1 MASLLWPLGISFV
14 TTLALV
20 PACRRVA
27 RRFGCVAQ
35 PKAERWHTEA
45 TPMLG
50 GVALGVTVIGLMAA
64 TGQARAV
71 PILLTGAGL
80 MCALGLLD
88 DVRGLKP
95 ATRLVVQIAV
105 ASLLVFFG
113 YRLDWVES
121 LTGDTLLTLLW
132 IVGITNAFNLLD
144 NMDGLCAGV
153 ALIAGVSLLAA
164 YGGDGASRPETVFV
178 ASLVGACAAFLVYN
192 VHPASIF
199 LGDSGSLFIG
209 VSLATVTLGLG
220 SQAGGQ
226 PNVLAVIAVPA
237 LVLLIPIFD
246 TTLVTI
252 LRLLSGRL
260 PSTGGRDH
268 ASHRLVAIG
277 LSERYAVA
285 TLWALAAVGGGIGVL
300 VQHLGP
306 GWSLLLG
313 SLFLLAMALFA
324 VYLAQVRVYE
334 DAGQTPVGGTF
345 TPIVVEFVYRRRIAE
360 VLLDTCLVVIAYYAA
375 YRLRFEGSA
384 WGGENFRLFLESLPI
399 VVGVQMAGLFVTGA
413 YRGVWRHFSL
423 MDGFVFAKGVASG
436 VAAIVVL
443 LVFGYRFAGYSRTV
457 FVIYALLLLALLLA
471 SRSSFRLMGEFV
483 RRRRP
488 AGERLVV
495 YGSDDAGVAAL
506 REVLSRPGTESQV
519 IGFIDDDEV
528 RRGARVHGYPVLGG
542 YETLIARIEAGEVD
556 AVVLGGGPGEG
567 ARLEDLKR
575 LCTERGVTLSRI
587 SVRLEH
593 LVSG

>member
-1 MASLLWPLGISFV
+1 MASLLWPLGISFL
-14 TTLALV
+14 TALALV

-27 RRFGCVAQ
+27 RRYGCVAQ
-35 PKAERWHTEA
+35 PKAERWHTQP
-45 TPMLG
+45 TPLLG
-50 GVALGVTVIGLMAA
+50 GVALGVTVIGLMAVS
-64 TGQARAV
+64 GQVRAV
-71 PILLTGAGL
+71 PVLLAGAGL
-80 MCALGLLD
+80 MGALGLLD
-88 DVRGLKP
+88 DVRALRP
-95 ATRLVVQIAV
+95 ATRLVVQIAI

-113 YRLDWVES
+113 YRLYWVES
-121 LTGDTLLTLLW
+121 LTGDTLLTLIW

-153 ALIAGVSLLAA
+153 AVIAGVSLLAA
-164 YGGDGASRPETVFV
+164 YGGDGAARPETAFV
-178 ASLVGACAAFLVYN
+178 ASLVGASAAFLVYN

-199 LGDSGSLFIG
+199 LGDSGSLFLG

-252 LRLLSGRL
+252 LRLLSGRT
-260 PSTGGRDH
+260 PATGGRDH

-285 TLWALAAVGGGIGVL
+285 TLWALAAIGGGIGVL
-300 VQHLGP
+300 VRYVGP

-324 VYLAQVRVYE
+324 VYLGQVRVYE
-334 DAGQTPVGGTF
+334 GAGQAPLGGTI
-345 TPIVVEFVYRRRIAE
+345 TPIVVDFVYRRRIAE
-360 VLLDTCLVVIAYYAA
+360 VLLDTCLVAIAYYAA
-375 YRLRFEGSA
+375 YRLRFEGSE
-384 WGGENFRLFLESLPI
+384 WGENFPLFLESLPI
-399 VVGVQMAGLFVTGA
+399 VVGVQMVALFVTGA

-423 MDGFVFAKGVASG
+423 LDGFVFAKGVAAG
-436 VAAIVVL
+436 AAAVVVL
-443 LVFGYRFAGYSRTV
+443 LVFGYRFAGYSRNV

-488 AGERLVV
+488 AGERVVV

-506 REVLSRPGTESQV
+506 REVIGRPAAESQV
-519 IGFIDDDEV
+519 IGFVDDDAA
-528 RRGARVHGYPVLGG
+528 RHGARVHGYPVLGG
-542 YETLIARIEAGEVD
+542 YETLVSRIEAGEVD
-556 AVVLGGGPGEG
+556 AIVLGGGPGDA
-567 ARLEDLKR
+567 ARLDDLKR
-575 LCTERGVTLSRI
+575 LCAERGVTLSRI
-587 SVRLEH
+587 SVRLQH

>member
-1 MASLLWPLGISFV
+1 MASLLWPLGISFL
-14 TTLALV
+14 TALALV
-20 PACRRVA
+20 PVCRRLA
-27 RRFGCVAQ
+27 RRYGCVAQ
-35 PKAERWHTEA
+35 PKAERWHTEP

-50 GVALGVTVIGLMAA
+50 GVALGATVIGLMAV
-64 TGQARAV
+64 TGQVPAV
-71 PILLTGAGL
+71 PILLAGAGL
-80 MCALGLLD
+80 MCALGLAD
-88 DVRGLKP
+88 DVRTLKP
-95 ATRLVVQIAV
+95 ATRLVVQIAI

-113 YRLDWVES
+113 YRLYWVES

-164 YGGDGASRPETVFV
+164 YGGDGAGRPETVFV

-220 SQAGGQ
+220 SQTDGQ

-252 LRLLSGRL
+252 LRLLSGRA

-285 TLWALAAVGGGIGVL
+285 TLWALAAVAGGIGVL
-300 VQHLGP
+300 VRYVGP

-334 DAGQTPVGGTF
+334 DAGQAPAGGTF

-360 VLLDTCLVVIAYYAA
+360 VLLDTCLVAIAYYAA
-375 YRLRFEGSA
+375 YRLRFEGAA
-384 WGGENFRLFLESLPI
+384 WGENFRLFLQSLPI
-399 VVGVQMAGLFVTGA
+399 VVGVQMVGLFVTGA

-423 MDGFVFAKGVASG
+423 LDGFVFAKGVAAG

-488 AGERLVV
+488 AGERVVV

-506 REVLSRPGTESQV
+506 REVLSRTDTDVQV
-519 IGFIDDDEV
+519 VGFVDDDAN
-528 RRGARVHGYPVLGG
+528 RQGARVHGYPVLGG
-542 YETLIARIEAGEVD
+542 FETLVSRIEAGEVD
-556 AVVLGGGPGEG
+556 AVVLGSGAGEA
-567 ARLEDLKR
+567 ARLDDLKR

-587 SVRLEH
+587 NVRLEH

>member
-1 MASLLWPLGISFV
+1 MASLLWPLGISFL
-14 TTLALV
+14 TALALV
-20 PACRRVA
+20 PVCRRVA
-27 RRFGCVAQ
+27 RRYGCVAQ
-35 PKAERWHTEA
+35 PKAERWHTEP

-50 GVALGVTVIGLMAA
+50 GVALGVTVIGLLAA
-64 TGQARAV
+64 TGQAPAIPV
-71 PILLTGAGL
+71 LLAGAGL
-80 MCALGLLD
+80 MCALGLFD
-88 DVRGLKP
+88 DVRSLKP

-153 ALIAGVSLLAA
+153 AVIAGVSLLAA
-164 YGGDGASRPETVFV
+164 YGGDGAARPETAFV

-246 TTLVTI
+246 TTLVTV
-252 LRLLSGRL
+252 LRLLSGRA

-285 TLWALAAVGGGIGVL
+285 TLWGLAAVGGGIGVL
-300 VQHLGP
+300 VRYVGP

-334 DAGQTPVGGTF
+334 DADQAPAGGTF
-345 TPIVVEFVYRRRIAE
+345 TPVVVEFVYRRRIAE
-360 VLLDTCLVVIAYYAA
+360 VLLDTCLVAIAYYAA
-375 YRLRFEGSA
+375 YRLRFEGGA
-384 WGGENFRLFLESLPI
+384 WGENFRLFLDSLPI
-399 VVGVQMAGLFVTGA
+399 VVGVQMVALFVTGA

-423 MDGFVFAKGVASG
+423 LDGFVFAKGVAAG
-436 VAAIVVL
+436 VTAVVVL
-443 LVFGYRFAGYSRTV
+443 LVYGYRFAGYSRTV

-488 AGERLVV
+488 AGERVIV

-506 REVLSRPGTESQV
+506 REVLSRPGAETQV
-519 IGFIDDDEV
+519 IGFVDDTGA
-528 RRGARVHGYPVLGG
+528 RHGARVHGYPVLGG
-542 YETLIARIEAGEVD
+542 YETLVSRIEAGDVD
-556 AVVLGGGPGEG
+556 AVVLGSGSGEL
-567 ARLEDLKR
+567 ARLDDLKR
-575 LCTERGVTLSRI
+575 LCAGRGVTLSRI
-587 SVRLEH
+587 SVSLEH

>member
-1 MASLLWPLGISFV
+1 MASLLWPLGISFL
-14 TTLALV
+14 TALALV
-20 PACRRVA
+20 PACRSVA
-27 RRFGCVAQ
+27 RRYGCVAQ
-35 PKAERWHTEA
+35 PKAERWHRQP
-45 TPMLG
+45 TPLLG
-50 GVALGVTVIGLMAA
+50 GVALGVTVIGLMAVS
-64 TGQARAV
+64 GQVRAV
-71 PILLTGAGL
+71 PVLLAGAGL
-80 MCALGLLD
+80 MGALGLLD
-88 DVRGLKP
+88 DVRALRP
-95 ATRLVVQIAV
+95 VTRLVVQIAI

-113 YRLDWVES
+113 YRLYWVES
-121 LTGDTLLTLLW
+121 LTGDTLLTLIW

-153 ALIAGVSLLAA
+153 AVIAGVSLLAA
-164 YGGDGASRPETVFV
+164 YGGDGAARPETAFV
-178 ASLVGACAAFLVYN
+178 ASLVGASAAFLVYN

-199 LGDSGSLFIG
+199 LGDSGALFLG

-252 LRLLSGRL
+252 LRLLSGRT
-260 PSTGGRDH
+260 PATGGRDH

-285 TLWALAAVGGGIGVL
+285 TLWTLAAIGGGIGVL
-300 VQHLGP
+300 VRYVGP

-324 VYLAQVRVYE
+324 VYLGQVRVYE
-334 DAGQTPVGGTF
+334 GAGQAPVGGTI
-345 TPIVVEFVYRRRIAE
+345 TPIVVDFVYRRRIAE
-360 VLLDTCLVVIAYYAA
+360 VLLDTCLVAIAYYAA
-375 YRLRFEGSA
+375 YRLRFEGSE
-384 WGGENFRLFLESLPI
+384 WGENFPLFLESLPI
-399 VVGVQMAGLFVTGA
+399 VVGVQMVALFVTGA

-423 MDGFVFAKGVASG
+423 LDGFVFAKGVAAG
-436 VAAIVVL
+436 AAAVVVL
-443 LVFGYRFAGYSRTV
+443 LVFGYRFAGYSRNV

-488 AGERLVV
+488 AGERVVV

-506 REVLSRPGTESQV
+506 REVIGRPAAESQV
-519 IGFIDDDEV
+519 IGFVDDDAA
-528 RRGARVHGYPVLGG
+528 RHGARVHGYPVLGG
-542 YETLIARIEAGEVD
+542 YETLVSRIDAGEVD
-556 AVVLGGGPGEG
+556 AIVLGGGPGDA
-567 ARLEDLKR
+567 ARLDELKR
-575 LCTERGVTLSRI
+575 LCADRGVTLSRI
-587 SVRLEH
+587 SVRMQH